1 MRAIAGPSRTLSAG
15 GASAKRWTIADIAAR
30 RAGASWRRVA
40 RSAQRVACACAN
52 AQISAS
58 PASSG
63 TRSDPSWSVW
73 SRKRV
78 FAVNGSVACVA
89 CHARL
94 KRCCHLVGNGAMRS
108 AIHSRSGWNLSMGGL
123 REFVGLKAAHRARAA
138 RPVGCCCYCIQEGR
152 NPLLSSKS
160 ANFCGCRLWRW
171 VLADGYQVAINRNEG
186 DDVAGGGL
194 DVAKAAGGCW

>member
-1 MRAIAGPSRTLSAG
+1 MARLCWRRSLRRHQSGQAMRAIAGPSRTLSAG

-40 RSAQRVACACAN
+40 RSAQRAACAWAK

-63 TRSDPSWSVW
+63 IRSAPSRSVCR
-73 SRKRV
+73 RKTV
-78 FAVNGSVACVA
+78 LAVNRSVACVA

-94 KRCCHLVGNGAMRS
+94 RRCCHLVGSGAMRS
-108 AIHSRSGWNLSMGGL
+108 AIHSRSDLNLSTGRS
-123 REFVGLKAAHRARAA
+123 REFVWWKAAHRARAA
-138 RPVGCCCYCIQEGR
+138 RPVGCCCCCIQEGR

-160 ANFCGCRLWRW
+160 ANFCG
-171 VLADGYQVAINRNEG
+171 G
-186 DDVAGGGL
+186 
-194 DVAKAAGGCW
+194 